1 MTENNMQRL
10 FCFLLITLILSGSLR
25 INAQSKPKRDVSKD
39 KSVLVAKQSKNAKKK
54 ETKTIAPKSV
64 SNNRYVSV
72 VNDTPKYA
80 TYLRVNHLTAIDKSI
95 ESNGGSESF
104 SISTDGDSWN
114 VNSLP
119 FWCHINKS
127 TNSFTITY
135 DANPSHDERTDWFLV
150 CSDDQIV
157 RVNLKQIGVPM
168 NVWAYFHYGQLRHNV
183 IYPANGYAE
192 KCLNICANVSIK
204 GAKGQKIIIRAFI
217 EDEQGNSITA
227 YDGYSNF
234 SLGSTREVYTSMEI
248 IPNTDE
254 ADSYLVNIYLP
265 NNAMYLQKKNN
276 KLQCRL
282 AVFCVKTDS
291 YVSSYYTLKFKAK
304 NKKGKNKEREIIT
317 KDY

>member
-1 MTENNMQRL
+1 MQRL
-10 FCFLLITLILSGSLR
+10 LCFLLISLFLSGSFR

-39 KSVLVAKQSKNAKKK
+39 KTALVAKQSKKAKKK
-54 ETKTIAPKSV
+54 ETKTVAPKSV
-64 SNNRYVSV
+64 SNNRNVSV
-72 VNDTPKYA
+72 VNNTPKYA
-80 TYLRVNHLTAIDKSI
+80 TYLRVNQSTAIDKSI
-95 ESNGGSESF
+95 DSNGGSESF
-104 SISTDGDSWN
+104 YINTDGNSWN

-119 FWCHINKS
+119 SWCHINKN

-135 DANPSHDERTDWFLV
+135 DANPSHDERSDWFLV
-150 CSDDQIV
+150 SSDDQIV
-157 RVNLKQIGVPM
+157 RVNLKQTGVPM

-183 IYPANGYAE
+183 IFPANGYAE

-227 YDGYSNF
+227 YYGYYKF
-234 SLGSTREVYTSMEI
+234 ALAATREVCASMEI

-254 ADSYLVNIYLP
+254 AESYFVNIYLP
-265 NNAMYLQKKNN
+265 NKTMYLQKKNN
-276 KLQCRL
+276 KLRCKL

-304 NKKGKNKEREIIT
+304 NKKREIIT